1 MTGDQTMIPAGDCA
15 APRGKIVVCVVIS
28 DPVLATRM
36 FSLLSGDS
44 RLKVR
49 LGLDDG
55 HDSHVILADRLPAS
69 LRPTIIIDDHH
80 HDERDL
86 GRWGDDVRAVL
97 PSTVDEDLLRAA
109 VMMVAAGFTIVG
121 ADGPRGFSDE
131 DAEPARLSD
140 IGNDEM
146 TLTPRETAVLSLLA
160 HGASNKVVARE
171 LEISVHTAKFHV
183 ASVLARLKAR
193 NRSDAVAIGIRRGLI
208 LL

>member
-1 MTGDQTMIPAGDCA
+1 
-15 APRGKIVVCVVIS
+15 
-28 DPVLATRM
+28 
-36 FSLLSGDS
+36 
-44 RLKVR
+44 
-49 LGLDDG
+49 
-55 HDSHVILADRLPAS
+55 
-69 LRPTIIIDDHH
+69 
-80 HDERDL
+80 
-86 GRWGDDVRAVL
+86 
-97 PSTVDEDLLRAA
+97 
-109 VMMVAAGFTIVG
+109 MMVAAGFTIVG

-140 IGNDEM
+140 IGDDQM

-183 ASVLARLKAR
+183 ASVLAKLKAR